1 LKQFSVVIIAVVLLF
16 SCRKEQDL
24 STIDLGYSYFPN
36 KVGSYII
43 YEVDSTYYGITD
55 TTFHYQ
61 IKEELTEQFTDETN
75 QSAMRIHRFH
85 RVSNGHPWVLIDVW
99 TQKRTTNTAEKVV
112 ENIRYINLE
121 FPIKEGNAWN
131 GNAMNNFPVQEYKSV
146 QVNQYYDVGILQF
159 EKTLKVQQKN
169 NVNLV
174 DNQNFF
180 EIYASGVGLVYRQ
193 ATDLNTQGSQT
204 SGYDVQYRAI
214 SYSIE

>member
-1 LKQFSVVIIAVVLLF
+1 
-16 SCRKEQDL
+16 
-24 STIDLGYSYFPN
+24 
-36 KVGSYII
+36 
-43 YEVDSTYYGITD
+43 
-55 TTFHYQ
+55 
-61 IKEELTEQFTDETN
+61 
-75 QSAMRIHRFH
+75 
-85 RVSNGHPWVLIDVW
+85 
-99 TQKRTTNTAEKVV
+99 
-112 ENIRYINLE
+112 
-121 FPIKEGNAWN
+121 
-131 GNAMNNFPVQEYKSV
+131 VQEYKSV

-180 EIYASGVGLVYRQ
+180 EIYASGVGMVYRQ